1 MNIRKLRKEK
11 NLTQEE
17 LAEIVN
23 VTKAT
28 INSYELGRTEP
39 NIDILIKLADYYNVT
54 LDYLVGRENENLLTK
69 YFNEKKQLLKIA
81 EQLNKDNL
89 LKVLIYATGL
99 LDGQN

>member
-1 MNIRKLRKEK
+1 MNLVKIRKDNKKTQKEVASDLYIIP
-11 NLTQEE
+11 NTLC
-17 LAEIVN
+17 N
-23 VTKAT
+23 
-28 INSYELGRTEP
+28 YEKENTEP
-39 NIDILIKLADYYNVT
+39 PIETLIKLADYYNVT